1 MCISERD
8 FTYLCAGINHMA
20 YYLKLEHNGRD
31 LYPELRRRTLE
42 DKEVYESDIVRNEV
56 FLALGYYVTESS
68 GHFSEYSPW
77 FRKREDLLR
86 EYCYRGTSW
95 NTGRTNFTIE
105 TREERARNFPEELR
119 KFLTEPIDLAR
130 GNEYA
135 SHIFNAMLGDGTLYK
150 FNGNVRNFGLVD
162 NLPYGACVE
171 VPVVAGKDGLMPVH
185 VGKIPDEV
193 LPLMSL
199 SSQIEEMAVRAS
211 FEGDPELVYKAICYD
226 PLTSAV
232 LSLREIRQ
240 MVDELFA
247 FSKPWLRQF
256 KHLK

>member
-1 MCISERD
+1 M
-8 FTYLCAGINHMA
+8 
-20 YYLKLEHNGRD
+20 
-31 LYPELRRRTLE
+31 
-42 DKEVYESDIVRNEV
+42 
-56 FLALGYYVTESS
+56 
-68 GHFSEYSPW
+68 
-77 FRKREDLLR
+77 
-86 EYCYRGTSW
+86 
-95 NTGRTNFTIE
+95 
-105 TREERARNFPEELR
+105 
-119 KFLTEPIDLAR
+119 
-130 GNEYA
+130 
-135 SHIFNAMLGDGTLYK
+135 
-150 FNGNVRNFGLVD
+150 
-162 NLPYGACVE
+162 
-171 VPVVAGKDGLMPVH
+171 PVVAGKDGLMPVH